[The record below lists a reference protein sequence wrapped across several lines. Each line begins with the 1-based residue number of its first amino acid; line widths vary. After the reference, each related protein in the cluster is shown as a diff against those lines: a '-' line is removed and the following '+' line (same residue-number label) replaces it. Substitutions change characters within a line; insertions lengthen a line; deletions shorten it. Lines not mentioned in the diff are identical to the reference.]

1 MFSAEQIVFNCRAFA
16 KYVCAKEKILPYWQ
30 NAASAVQ
37 CKRTGSLLDKNN
49 SQKLVN
55 CQHDKAWG
63 YENIRVVNE
72 V

>member
-1 MFSAEQIVFNCRAFA
+1 M
-16 KYVCAKEKILPYWQ
+16 LPYWQ
-30 NAASAVQ
+30 SAASAVQ
-37 CKRTGSLLDKNN
+37 CSLLDKNN